1 MILTLNNATSVV
13 LVKSSDPDPDTH
25 YVCVDAESISFDKWI
40 DPNSAAAAN
49 VTKNF

>member
-13 LVKSSDPDPDTH
+13 LVKSSDPDTH